1 MIEQKIFK
9 CQYISQS
16 SIGEA
21 CVILCAWW
29 STPSTLRQLTVPP
42 WPSFPAFTEC
52 QCQAEVRSESSGPS
66 QFFPVHAHSPGHVR
80 TQTLG
85 IFHFL
90 AFPFKFFDKPF
101 PCLPWATT
109 ILNNCLTFFG
119 FYFLFHLSQWRGC
132 LHWVSS
138 RSVQI
143 KTALQVGWSL
153 PENQLVS

>member
-119 FYFLFHLSQWRGC
+119 FYFLFHLSQ
-132 LHWVSS
+132 
-138 RSVQI
+138 
-143 KTALQVGWSL
+143 
-153 PENQLVS
+153 